1 MTFDNLATEF
11 EKWYQDKC
19 LNTKLT
25 YGNSLRKLREN
36 FGNQDISQL
45 PIRDFSGTILDR
57 RVLKR
62 MLHLACEWGHLDN
75 IPRIRIAKERVR
87 TRFLTEEEVGLLL
100 KYVKDVDLN
109 TMIRIAIGTGL
120 RRENLIN
127 LEWEQIDL
135 QNCHIK
141 VTVKGDKEL
150 YIPFVA
156 ELKEVLLRYRSGRL
170 LISKR
175 IFPDKNYDRKL
186 RQYCRDL
193 KIKGASFHT
202 LRHTYGSWLAM
213 GGVDIKT
220 IAELMG
226 HESINTTQR
235 YIHIA
240 SEHKKVA
247 IETLP
252 KTFFNY

>member
-87 TRFLTEEEVGLLL
+87 TRFLTKEELDREV
-100 KYVKDVDLN
+100 
-109 TMIRIAIGTGL
+109 
-120 RRENLIN
+120 
-127 LEWEQIDL
+127 
-135 QNCHIK
+135 
-141 VTVKGDKEL
+141 
-150 YIPFVA
+150 
-156 ELKEVLLRYRSGRL
+156 
-170 LISKR
+170 
-175 IFPDKNYDRKL
+175 
-186 RQYCRDL
+186 
-193 KIKGASFHT
+193 
-202 LRHTYGSWLAM
+202 
-213 GGVDIKT
+213 
-220 IAELMG
+220 
-226 HESINTTQR
+226 ESARNQPG
-235 YIHIA
+235 
-240 SEHKKVA
+240 VA
-247 IETLP
+247 IRHEGNGNF
-252 KTFFNY
+252 KRKISG